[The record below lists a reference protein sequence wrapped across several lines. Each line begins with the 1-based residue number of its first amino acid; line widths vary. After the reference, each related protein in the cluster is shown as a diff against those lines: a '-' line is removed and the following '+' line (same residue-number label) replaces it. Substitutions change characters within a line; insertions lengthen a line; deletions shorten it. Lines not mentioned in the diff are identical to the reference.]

1 MFVVIKQ
8 SVWFY
13 INIDLVDIV
22 ICT

>member
-13 INIDLVDIV
+13 KNIDLVDIV